1 MHPADGTGG
10 YQPGISRYRLP
21 PTRLAQL
28 SRWAFLLTRRK
39 TQTTPSR
46 ISSRPDHEH
55 QPLAGPKPGRSFPFP
70 FFLSYSLTLT
80 LSAWPQRHEGLSQV
94 VPPRLSFCFWPPV
107 ECAHSIVHDGKI
119 ALGLFF
125 CFLSSAARWM
135 MRLSL
140 GRCFSSP
147 GLTTSISTQRQTPP
161 PIGRRRSLI
170 FLKTR
175 HQTLSSTR

>member
-1 MHPADGTGG
+1 MGFSAD
-10 YQPGISRYRLP
+10 
-21 PTRLAQL
+21 
-28 SRWAFLLTRRK
+28 K
-39 TQTTPSR
+39 TQNTDHPLSHLFKTRPRTPASCR
-46 ISSRPDHEH
+46 SQARPFISLS
-55 QPLAGPKPGRSFPFP
+55 
-70 FFLSYSLTLT
+70 FFLSHSLALT